1 MPIAKRLLAKAA
13 ALSQLVSIEAESLF
27 RMFERRNYR
36 EQEVE
41 RILTCFK
48 DMGANPE
55 NLEGERRRLLED
67 DLYLESWQ
75 EATSA

>member
-1 MPIAKRLLAKAA
+1 
-13 ALSQLVSIEAESLF
+13 
-27 RMFERRNYR
+27 MFERRNYR

-55 NLEGERRRLLED
+55 NLEGERRLLLED